1 MGQLHWGEE
10 MPLIPVAQ
18 AAVADP
24 GLRAV
29 RFAMKDGCKSVTV
42 LVSNP
47 ALENIEMAPVDHEAY
62 FGTFKLYRKSF
73 ERIAREK
80 YAKGH
85 VEADGT
91 VCIRAIDVSTV
102 GAN

>member
-1 MGQLHWGEE
+1 M
-10 MPLIPVAQ
+10 
-18 AAVADP
+18 
-24 GLRAV
+24 
-29 RFAMKDGCKSVTV
+29 

-47 ALENIEMAPVDHEAY
+47 ALENIEIAPVY

-91 VCIRAIDVSTV
+91 VCIRAIDVPALS
-102 GAN
+102 AN

>member
-1 MGQLHWGEE
+1 

-24 GLRAV
+24 GLKAV
-29 RFAMKDGCKSVTV
+29 RFAMKDGSKKVTV

-47 ALENIEMAPVDHEAY
+47 ALENIEIAPVDREAY
-62 FGTFKLYRKSF
+62 FCTFKLYRKSF

-91 VCIRAIDVSTV
+91 VCIRAIDVPALS
-102 GAN
+102 AN

>member
-1 MGQLHWGEE
+1 

-24 GLRAV
+24 GLKAV
-29 RFAMKDGCKSVTV
+29 RFAMKDGSKRVTV

-47 ALENIEMAPVDHEAY
+47 ALENIEIAPADREAY
-62 FGTFKLYRKSF
+62 FCTFKLYRKSF
-73 ERIAREK
+73 ERIASEK

-85 VEADGT
+85 VETDGT
-91 VCIRAIDVSTV
+91 VCIRAIDVPTV

>member
-1 MGQLHWGEE
+1 

-18 AAVADP
+18 AAVADA
-24 GLRAV
+24 GLKAV
-29 RFAMKDGCKSVTV
+29 RFAMKDGSKKVTV
-42 LVSNP
+42 VVSNP
-47 ALENIEMAPVDHEAY
+47 ALENIEIARVDREAY

-85 VEADGT
+85 VEIDGT
-91 VCIRAIDVSTV
+91 VCIRAMDVPV
-102 GAN
+102 AGAD

>member
-1 MGQLHWGEE
+1 

-24 GLRAV
+24 GPRAV
-29 RFAMKDGCKSVTV
+29 RFANGSKKITV

-47 ALENIEMAPVDHEAY
+47 ALENIEIAAMDREAY
-62 FGTFKLYRKSF
+62 FWTFKLHRKSF
-73 ERIAREK
+73 ERIASKKYEK
-80 YAKGH
+80 GYL
-85 VEADGT
+85 EADGT
-91 VCIRAIDVSTV
+91 VCIRAMDVPLA

>member
-1 MGQLHWGEE
+1 

-18 AAVADP
+18 AAVAEP

-29 RFAMKDGCKSVTV
+29 RFAMKDGGKKITV

-47 ALENIEMAPVDHEAY
+47 ALENIEITPVDHDAY
-62 FGTFKLYRKSF
+62 FWTFKLYRKSF
-73 ERIAREK
+73 ERIASKK
-80 YAKGH
+80 YDKGH

-91 VCIRAIDVSTV
+91 VCIRAMDVPLAS
-102 GAN
+102 AD

>member
-1 MGQLHWGEE
+1 

-18 AAVADP
+18 AAVVDP
-24 GLRAV
+24 GLKAV
-29 RFAMKDGCKSVTV
+29 RFAMKDGSKKVTV

-47 ALENIEMAPVDHEAY
+47 ALENIDVPPVDREAY
-62 FGTFKLYRKSF
+62 FGTFKIYRKSF
-73 ERIAREK
+73 DRIAQEK

-91 VCIRAIDVSTV
+91 VCIRAMDVPV
-102 GAN
+102 AGAN

>member
-1 MGQLHWGEE
+1 
-10 MPLIPVAQ
+10 MPLIPVTQ

-24 GLRAV
+24 GLKAV
-29 RFAMKDGCKSVTV
+29 RFAMKDGSKKVTV
-42 LVSNP
+42 LFSNP
-47 ALENIEMAPVDHEAY
+47 AMENIEIQHRSTEAY
-62 FGTFKLYRKSF
+62 FCTFKLYRKSF

-91 VCIRAIDVSTV
+91 VCIRAIDVPALS
-102 GAN
+102 AN

>member
-1 MGQLHWGEE
+1 

-24 GLRAV
+24 GLKAV
-29 RFAMKDGCKSVTV
+29 RFAMKDGSKKVTV
-42 LVSNP
+42 LVSSP
-47 ALENIEMAPVDHEAY
+47 ALENIEIAPVDREAY

-73 ERIAREK
+73 ERIAREN

-85 VEADGT
+85 VETDGT
-91 VCIRAIDVSTV
+91 VCIRAMDVPVVS
-102 GAN
+102 AN

>member
-1 MGQLHWGEE
+1 

-24 GLRAV
+24 GLKAV
-29 RFAMKDGCKSVTV
+29 RFAMKDGSKRVTV

-47 ALENIEMAPVDHEAY
+47 ALENIELAPTDREAY
-62 FGTFKLYRKSF
+62 FCTFKLYRKSF
-73 ERIAREK
+73 ERIAQEK

-85 VEADGT
+85 VEVDGT
-91 VCIRAIDVSTV
+91 VCIRAIDVPTV